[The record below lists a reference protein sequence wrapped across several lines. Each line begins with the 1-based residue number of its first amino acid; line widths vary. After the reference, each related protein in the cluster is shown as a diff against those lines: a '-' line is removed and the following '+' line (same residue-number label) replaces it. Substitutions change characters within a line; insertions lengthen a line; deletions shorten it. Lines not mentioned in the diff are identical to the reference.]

1 MGYSYC
7 RRSCRHCDPSTSSFH
22 TFWRLRAMNEFEPT
36 WMLQQVEFYA
46 DPQEKIS
53 LVDDPEKAYASSVY
67 TGYKPSFAFD
77 NNNSTAW
84 YPSGWGIH
92 DNNDDWIAYEF
103 TVAVRVHGIRM
114 VVDKDHATAQP
125 KKVIVEASDKMYG
138 PFMKKWTIYN
148 TDYSVDKVY
157 KLLECDVLWRRLE
170 VDDGAWC
177 FRLIAKLETWEGAR
191 RTCEIEGGDLA
202 TISNKEEQRFVTD
215 EVGLCSH
222 TWFGLSHTNQGYF
235 WNDGSNSTYRNWK
248 EEMTY
253 SDVQKQTLNCAAM
266 DPEGIWYN
274 FHCSNKF
281 YFLCKK
287 RLVPRPD
294 PRPDLTDNAWPYP
307 PEVPPLIFFSPN
319 VTVPV
324 INSKNLEPGI
334 FPDANGKVE
343 GEEEEDITLS
353 DLFYEQTVEHPKEK
367 GLKPSEEIE
376 ADENQEETDFT
387 RELNKIAINTSPGD
401 FQNETKGDTS
411 KNGSSSAHHQEQS
424 LEHIPNKEA
433 NNAETSNA
441 SADAPKPKPK
451 HKEKPVPP
459 PPEDSESEE
468 DSSYPEIVHGKPVD
482 AGKGGSGNKSKK
494 LPKGQSPKNGT
505 ASPYF
510 PSQYQASMPTPDW
523 NANMHESPHKAE
535 NIGSHSKKK
544 RKNKQHNAEVTSQD
558 KQSSLFQTNSSYP
571 GMMFYVPNANG
582 TYTLMRPIYPWG
594 YNGYNNGYSMD
605 TGSNAAATMVYP
617 GQTMMHPGQKTPPG
631 AANPPTPKEGD
642 GNDDDEEDQI
652 GEYPETKKNKNKKGE
667 KNKEIPM
674 HPFTGPLGTS
684 LAQQNISK
692 SSRRKIKVLQPLE
705 SAAQGEEL
713 SIMSEA
719 NKIKRKKVLSRT
731 LIHPKHEDI
740 DASGEVSTAKSSKKH
755 HVRGKKHSHA
765 KAIDSKEL
773 KVAMR
778 ALGFEPKK
786 EEIQKM
792 ISDVDDDGSGTI
804 GYEEFLK
811 MMTHKILNR
820 DPKDEIL
827 KAFRLFDDD
836 ETGKISFKNLKRVAK
851 ELGERMTDEELQEMV
866 DEADRDGDGEV
877 NEEEFLR
884 IMKKTNLF

>member
-1 MGYSYC
+1 MCVRLLLWLNILIAIATVYSFSGDGLRIKRDSNATLELSVGKEKLIPEVLDESDEENEKEANKEPTTDVIPESDETKDHQKHEKKGKNIESGMPPKYPLKAESAETSAHDNEIGGCRDHPRAGLVCSKCENGNKCFPAEHESYTYSYC

-22 TFWRLRAMNEFEPT
+22 TFWRIRAMSEFEPT
-36 WMLQQVEFYA
+36 WMLQQLEFYA

-53 LVDDPEKAYASSVY
+53 LVDDPEKAYGSSVY

-77 NNNSTAW
+77 TNNETAW

-114 VVDKDHATAQP
+114 VVDKDHSTAQP

-138 PFMKKWTIYN
+138 PFTKKWTIYN

-157 KLLECDVLWRRLE
+157 KLLECDVLWNRFE

-191 RTCEIEGGDLA
+191 RACEIEGGDLA
-202 TISNKEEQRFVTD
+202 TVSNKEEQRFITD

-222 TWFGLSHTNQGYF
+222 TWFGLSHTNQGYY
-235 WNDGSNSTYRNWK
+235 WNDGSNTTYRNWK

-266 DPEGIWYN
+266 DPEGVWYN

-281 YFLCKK
+281 YFVCKK
-287 RLVPRPD
+287 RLVPRAD

-353 DLFYEQTVEHPKEK
+353 DLFYEQTVEHLKEK

-387 RELNKIAINTSPGD
+387 QELNKIAINTSPGD
-401 FQNETKGDTS
+401 FQNETRGDTS
-411 KNGSSSAHHQEQS
+411 KNGTGTAHKQEQN
-424 LEHIPNKEA
+424 LEEIPNKEA

-441 SADAPKPKPK
+441 SASAPKPKPK

-459 PPEDSESEE
+459 PPEDSDADE
-468 DSSYPEIVHGKPVD
+468 DSSYPEIVHGKPVEGGSNGK
-482 AGKGGSGNKSKK
+482 AGKNGKK
-494 LPKGQSPKNGT
+494 IPKGQSNKNGT

-510 PSQYQASMPTPDW
+510 PEYQASMPTQDVQG
-523 NANMHESPHKAE
+523 NIHEQPHKSE
-535 NIGSHSKKK
+535 NI
-544 RKNKQHNAEVTSQD
+544 
-558 KQSSLFQTNSSYP
+558 LNS
-571 GMMFYVPNANG
+571 
-582 TYTLMRPIYPWG
+582 
-594 YNGYNNGYSMD
+594 
-605 TGSNAAATMVYP
+605 
-617 GQTMMHPGQKTPPG
+617 
-631 AANPPTPKEGD
+631 
-642 GNDDDEEDQI
+642 
-652 GEYPETKKNKNKKGE
+652 KNKKKAKHHAGAG

-684 LAQQNISK
+684 LSQQNISK

-705 SAAQGEEL
+705 SAAGGEEL

-740 DASGEVSTAKSSKKH
+740 AAAKLARKH
-755 HVRGKKHSHA
+755 HVKRKHSHK
-765 KAIDSKEL
+765 KADVAP
-773 KVAMR
+773 KVA
-778 ALGFEPKK
+778 AAAATPVTAAAAPAPVAAPAAPAATSASLASKLGKAATKIEPQAQTQQFTNSSTVNASPSLGVAESN
-786 EEIQKM
+786 EESGSGSAVQSEADTADI
-792 ISDVDDDGSGTI
+792 ISD
-804 GYEEFLK
+804 
-811 MMTHKILNR
+811 
-820 DPKDEIL
+820 
-827 KAFRLFDDD
+827 
-836 ETGKISFKNLKRVAK
+836 
-851 ELGERMTDEELQEMV
+851 TDEE
-866 DEADRDGDGEV
+866 
-877 NEEEFLR
+877 FWS
-884 IMKKTNLF
+884 K